1 MYHKTVLQNG
11 TRIVTEKLEHSRAL
25 SLGIWV
31 CVGSRDEADKEG
43 GISHFIE
50 HMLFK
55 GTPARDSLQIA
66 KELDAI
72 GGFSNAFT
80 GKEYTCFHAKV
91 LDKHFPVLGD
101 ILSDIFLHSIFD
113 PLDIDREKQVVLQE
127 IRMVDDSPD
136 EYIHDL
142 FHGLFWSGHSLGRS
156 ILGTDQT
163 VSGITKKKLLKHI
176 QRFYT
181 PEKIIIAVAG
191 NIEHETVVSFFS
203 PLFDSLEPHKNPPNN
218 HRPDI
223 HHGIS
228 GLYRDLEQVHIC
240 LGGKAPHLLSDVRF
254 ASAILNTVLG
264 GNMSS
269 RLFQEIREK
278 RGLAYSIYSFLS
290 EYIDTGLMGVCV
302 GTDTPHVNPVLQI
315 INAEIKK
322 IQQGD
327 LTDADLVAAREHLI
341 GVILLSSE
349 NTDARMMRLAKN
361 EYVFGRYVT
370 YDELVEKLEKVTLD
384 EVVYCAKEIF
394 CSNQVSL
401 ATLGP
406 MKEKDLDLGCLLFD

>member
-1 MYHKTVLQNG
+1 MYHKTVLHNG

-31 CVGSRDEADKEG
+31 SVGSRNETEKES

-55 GTPARDSLQIA
+55 GTPTRDSLQIA
-66 KELDAI
+66 KELDAV

-91 LDKHFPVLGD
+91 LDKHFPILAD
-101 ILSDIFLHSIFD
+101 ILSDIFLHSMFD
-113 PLDIDREKQVVLQE
+113 PKDINREKQVVQQE
-127 IRMVDDSPD
+127 IRMVDDSPE

-142 FHGLFWSGHSLGRS
+142 FHALFWSDHSLGRS

-163 VSGITKKKLLKHI
+163 VSGITRKRLLRHL

-181 PEKIIIAVAG
+181 PERIIITAAG
-191 NIEHETVVSFFS
+191 NMDHESVVSFFE
-203 PLFDSLEPHKNPPNN
+203 PLFTALEPSQDRISNHPPL
-218 HRPDI
+218 I
-223 HHGIS
+223 HPGVL
-228 GLYRDLEQVHIC
+228 GVYRDLEQVHIC
-240 LGGKAPHLLSDVRF
+240 LGGQGPHLLSELRF
-254 ASAILNTVLG
+254 VSAVFNTILG

-269 RLFQEIREK
+269 RLFQEVREK

-290 EYIDTGLMGVCV
+290 EYIDTGMMGVCV
-302 GTDTPHVNPVLQI
+302 GTDAPHVNNVLKI
-315 INAEIKK
+315 INTEIKK
-322 IQQGD
+322 IQRGD
-327 LTDADLVAAREHLI
+327 LTKADLMGAREHLI
-341 GVILLSSE
+341 GAVLLSAE

-361 EYVFGRYVT
+361 EYVFGRYIT
-370 YDELVEKLEKVTLD
+370 YEEVVEKLEKVTID
-384 EVVYCAKEIF
+384 EVVNCANEIF
-394 CSNQVSL
+394 CTNRVSL

-406 MKEKDLDLGCLLFD
+406 MKQKKVDLDCLQFD